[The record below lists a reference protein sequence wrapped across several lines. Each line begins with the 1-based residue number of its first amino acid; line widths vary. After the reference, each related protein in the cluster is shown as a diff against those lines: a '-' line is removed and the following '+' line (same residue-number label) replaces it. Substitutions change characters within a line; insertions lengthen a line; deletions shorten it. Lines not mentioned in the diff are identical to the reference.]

1 MSHRSFRLILIVL
14 FILYWGVPTYAKVI
28 NPLQYGIKDA
38 KTGEERYMSLMRCHQ
53 HAIMLSSDISYQ
65 GIDTIRLS
73 IPPNATSIPLTD
85 NVDFAGVTLIVENRA
100 KDICLFEKSNK
111 LNQINNNNNNDL
123 SGDYRA
129 FKELYNGLY
138 VVIIED
144 KEPWSRRDG
153 YSYSFYRKDLVLV
166 KNGKAKAKTI
176 TNYNFSTC
184 RIQFWYRKVSPTRK
198 VIKDLEFIRTDNSLF
213 KTYCI
218 KIENEYNIRLDNISI
233 TTPGVTNLTADVA
246 IQLQNCFAVEL
257 KNITINGTYSKEH
270 EYGYGV
276 YIDNVNTL
284 KVDKMYGHAKW
295 GVFGSN
301 NLNNVVLSRCDINR
315 FDIHCYGRDIR
326 AVNCIFSGLYNQY
339 SSVFGF
345 VKYEK
350 CVFTDFI
357 PVLVESSYNAYTPFD
372 LFMNHCTFH
381 LDGEKNYLITLF
393 GVPAEYNKRPELK
406 RKSLPN
412 ITIKNCRVFLSDDV
426 REWYLINTRGNAY
439 KDTFDYLSNISMS
452 GITVSG
458 NNQFEFQLYS
468 EMIKTTLPLKTKID
482 IKAK

>member
-1 MSHRSFRLILIVL
+1 MRSYYRIIAISLGFFLCLSS
-14 FILYWGVPTYAKVI
+14 YARTVS
-28 NPLQYGIKDA
+28 PLQYGLKNATNGI
-38 KTGEERYMSLMRCHQ
+38 ERYEVLLKCHQ
-53 HAIMLSSDISYQ
+53 DALKKGYDISYRK
-65 GIDTIRLS
+65 IDTVKVE
-73 IPPNATSIPLTD
+73 IPHNFTPIPLA
-85 NVDFAGVTLIVENRA
+85 NRVDFGGVTLIVENRA

-176 TNYNFSTC
+176 TNYNFSTG
-184 RIQFWYRKVSPTRK
+184 RIQFLYRKVSPTRK

-301 NLNNVVLSRCDINR
+301 NLNNVVLLRCDINR